1 MPSMNRKKERS
12 KLSREYKKE
21 EDTLFAPSCFHFGE
35 CDEILMA
42 QLYKSLKQA

>member
-1 MPSMNRKKERS
+1 MNRKKREEKQVVQS
-12 KLSREYKKE
+12 KK